1 MKNYGVVFDV
11 DDTLYDMSIPFLG
24 AYQSLYGTRYRF
36 PTNDLFLLFRRY
48 SDERFDDTQT
58 GKMSMEALYAYRL
71 RMTTQ
76 EYGVS
81 VTDEEVLEFQRRYVE
96 FQYRIRLTDTMKHIL
111 DTLREKNVKM
121 GVITNG
127 NSVHQREK
135 IKSLNLAHWIPAEHV
150 IVSGDH
156 DFRKPDVRIFREME
170 RRLDLPAERLLYVG
184 DAFALDIPGACH
196 AGWHTLWFNH
206 RHRIK
211 PDDTKITADIE
222 VHSEEEL
229 SMRLLAY
236 ITTVS

>member
-71 RMTTQ
+71 RMTMQ

-135 IKSLNLAHWIPAEHV
+135 I
-150 IVSGDH
+150 
-156 DFRKPDVRIFREME
+156 KPDVRIFREME